1 MESLKKKM
9 RKKMRMKMEMG
20 ILYLC
25 SLSSFSLL
33 CFRLKK
39 KNCIFFFFSLFSF
52 GFGCGGRERVKVIL
66 WMCYLI
72 QKREKEIEKKT
83 QVRFFIF
90 YFINIIFA
98 S

>member
-9 RKKMRMKMEMG
+9 RMRMEMG

-39 KNCIFFFFSLFSF
+39 KIVSFFFSLSF
-52 GFGCGGRERVKVIL
+52 LLVLDVGEEKGLKLFCGCVI
-66 WMCYLI
+66 
-72 QKREKEIEKKT
+72 
-83 QVRFFIF
+83 
-90 YFINIIFA
+90 
-98 S
+98 

>member
-9 RKKMRMKMEMG
+9 RKKMRMRMEMG

-39 KNCIFFFFSLFSF
+39 KIVSFFFSISFLLVLDVGEEKGLKLFC
-52 GFGCGGRERVKVIL
+52 GCVI
-66 WMCYLI
+66 
-72 QKREKEIEKKT
+72 
-83 QVRFFIF
+83 
-90 YFINIIFA
+90 
-98 S
+98 